1 MIIAL
6 TRKAGKRASRL
17 PIHERIPGDMEG
29 KPALPA

>member
-6 TRKAGKRASRL
+6 TRKAGKRRRL